1 MSTNQT
7 NESVV
12 MASFTSSDSAENAVE
27 ALHDQNF
34 TSDQIRY
41 SGQYT
46 QENFLQ
52 ALKDMLIFP
61 DERQDESQ
69 SDIATMV
76 KNMGISQDELQYYLN
91 DFKKGN
97 FVVVVRPDG
106 RNQEAQSILQ
116 QNGGGGYTR

>member
-1 MSTNQT
+1 MANQT
-7 NESVV
+7 NESIV
-12 MASFTSSDSAENAVE
+12 MASFTSAESAENAVE
-27 ALHDQNF
+27 ALHDNNF
-34 TSDQIRY
+34 MSDQIRY

-46 QENFLQ
+46 QDNFLE
-52 ALKDMLIFP
+52 ALRQMFIFP
-61 DERQDESQ
+61 DMRQDESE

-76 KNMGISQDELQYYLN
+76 RNMGISQDELQYYMN

-97 FVVVVRPDG
+97 YVVVVRPDG

>member
-1 MSTNQT
+1 MANQT
-7 NESVV
+7 NESIV
-12 MASFTSSDSAENAVE
+12 MASFTSAESAENAVE
-27 ALHDQNF
+27 ALHDKNF

-46 QENFLQ
+46 QDNFLE
-52 ALKDMLIFP
+52 ALRQMFIFP
-61 DERQDESQ
+61 DMRQDESE

-76 KNMGISQDELQYYLN
+76 RNMGISQDELQYYMN

-97 FVVVVRPDG
+97 YVVVVRPDG

>member
-1 MSTNQT
+1 MANQT
-7 NESVV
+7 NESIV
-12 MASFTSSDSAENAVE
+12 MASFTSAESAENAVE
-27 ALHDQNF
+27 ALHDNNF
-34 TSDQIRY
+34 MSDQIRY

-46 QENFLQ
+46 QDNFLE
-52 ALKDMLIFP
+52 ALRQMFIFP
-61 DERQDESQ
+61 DMRQDESE

-76 KNMGISQDELQYYLN
+76 RNMGISQDELQYYMD

>member
-1 MSTNQT
+1 MANQT
-7 NESVV
+7 NESII

-46 QENFLQ
+46 QDNFLE
-52 ALKDMLIFP
+52 ALRQMFIFP
-61 DERQDESQ
+61 DMRQDESEN
-69 SDIATMV
+69 DIATMV
-76 KNMGISQDELQYYLN
+76 KNMGISQDELQYYMD

-116 QNGGGGYTR
+116 QNGGGGYSR

>member
-1 MSTNQT
+1 MTNQT
-7 NESVV
+7 NESIV
-12 MASFTSSDSAENAVE
+12 MASFTSADSAEQAVE
-27 ALHDQNF
+27 ALHDKGF

-41 SGQYT
+41 SAQYT

-61 DERQDESQ
+61 DESQDESQ

-76 KNMGISQDELQYYLN
+76 KNMGISQDELQYYMD

-97 FVVVVRPDG
+97 YVVVVRPDG
-106 RNQEAQSILQ
+106 RNSEAASVLNQY
-116 QNGGGGYTR
+116 GGGGYSR

>member
-1 MSTNQT
+1 MANQT
-7 NESVV
+7 NESIV
-12 MASFTSSDSAENAVE
+12 MASFTSAESAENAVE
-27 ALHDQNF
+27 ALHDNNF
-34 TSDQIRY
+34 MSDQIRY

-46 QENFLQ
+46 QDNFLE
-52 ALKDMLIFP
+52 ALRQMFIFP
-61 DERQDESQ
+61 DMQQDESE

-76 KNMGISQDELQYYLN
+76 KNMGISQDELQYYMD

-116 QNGGGGYTR
+116 QNGGGGYSR